1 MGSCFKAKTSST
13 LPDWIK
19 TPTKAISAAV
29 MPEINKPF
37 VAYDKPM
44 VAGMSDT
51 STDAMAQLRALLGE
65 GGTGMTLPRLI
76 DDIPGAPG
84 TPGGS
89 TQDYMDPYLE
99 EVLAPILRN
108 INVGRQQANMS
119 NDAAANMAGAFGDT
133 GHGLER
139 AETNERA
146 ITAGGDATAKAYSDA
161 FRAAM
166 GMKGEDINRMG
177 TAKSQSAQI
186 LDRLF
191 GMGQAEQETAQK
203 GMNAD
208 FSEFM
213 REQGFT
219 TEQIAKI
226 ASIVGSM
233 QAGGTTTTPST
244 ASSVLGA
251 ASGVGSI
258 IAKL

>member
-1 MGSCFKAKTSST
+1 MGCFKAKTESS
-13 LPDWIK
+13 LPGFLK
-19 TPTKAISAAV
+19 APTKEIASAAAGQL
-29 MPEINKPF
+29 NKPF

-51 STDAMAQLRALLGE
+51 STDATAQLKALLGE
-65 GGTGMTLPRLI
+65 GGAGMTLPRVI

-84 TPGGS
+84 TAGGS
-89 TQDYMDPYLE
+89 TADYMDPYLE
-99 EVLAPILRN
+99 QVMAPILRN
-108 INVGRQQANMS
+108 INLSRQQANMS

-146 ITAGGDATAKAYSDA
+146 ITASGDATAKAYSDA
-161 FRAAM
+161 FRSAM
-166 GMKGEDINRMG
+166 GLKSDDINRMG
-177 TAKSQSAQI
+177 NAKSQSAQI

-191 GMGQAEQETAQK
+191 GMGQAEQETQQK

-219 TEQIAKI
+219 TDQIAKI
-226 ASIVGSM
+226 ASIIGSL
-233 QAGGTTTTPST
+233 QGGTTTSPST

-251 ASGVGSI
+251 AGGIGSI
-258 IAKL
+258 IAAL